1 MMKYL
6 LVILVLVVAYAI
18 WQHNRRAN
26 TPEKRQPAAK
36 PQAAKPPAR
45 PHAMLTCRHCGL
57 HMPASE
63 AVKGVVGVY
72 CGQEHRR
79 LAEG

>member
-1 MMKYL
+1 MKYL

-18 WQHNRRAN
+18 WQHNRRAD
-26 TPEKRQPAAK
+26 TGRRPSPKAQPPAATK
-36 PQAAKPPAR
+36 

-63 AVKGVVGVY
+63 SVKGVVGVY